1 MAARQLPRPS
11 AVLPSANDRRRA
23 QLEVW
28 PSMRGADRRKSR
40 PDTAVL
46 ARMLLLGGV
55 LVLAFACRT
64 PVGVKRVDAR
74 AVHRAITANVL
85 TTGEPSPPA
94 IQALN
99 RSDLAERFEDDP
111 EGALAE
117 LRERYLADPES
128 LDLSALA
135 ELAFVH
141 AENGGGRPWFLASAV
156 YAYAFLF
163 PGAGGR
169 PPDPFDPRLR
179 LAADLYNRGLTQGL
193 ALESGDEVDLS
204 PRTMLLPFGEL
215 VLESK
220 PEGFL
225 WV

>member
-1 MAARQLPRPS
+1 M
-11 AVLPSANDRRRA
+11 
-23 QLEVW
+23 
-28 PSMRGADRRKSR
+28 
-40 PDTAVL
+40 
-46 ARMLLLGGV
+46 
-55 LVLAFACRT
+55 
-64 PVGVKRVDAR
+64 
-74 AVHRAITANVL
+74 
-85 TTGEPSPPA
+85 
-94 IQALN
+94 
-99 RSDLAERFEDDP
+99 
-111 EGALAE
+111 
-117 LRERYLADPES
+117 
-128 LDLSALA
+128 
-135 ELAFVH
+135 H

-225 WV
+225 WVGHRLENFVPVAELEVRGLRNRYRRTGIGAPLAARIGPRDEALPELVHERWLPTQQRVPCTAFVRMPKVRRAKVHFG